1 MTNRLRSTSITTH
14 ALNTGC
20 FHAPLVGGVLV
31 GERASDAPLASDQTS
46 SPSTSAP
53 LSPPVPKTLPQS
65 CSQPS
70 SQTLTNTGLATISDR
85 GAERGRNHLF
95 LIDRET
101 IRESVIGMNS
111 TTTKRAA
118 FYVRVSTSDGQ
129 TTENQLRH
137 LHEVAQRSGWTVV
150 AIFND
155 EGISGTKGRDRRPGL
170 DALMKGVAR
179 REFDI
184 VAAWSVDRL
193 GRSLPDLVTLLGDL
207 QARGV
212 DIFLHQQ
219 ALDTSTPSGKMLFQ
233 MLGVFAEFERSMI
246 VARVRAGLQRTTK
259 RLGRPPMPEDKVE
272 GIKAMLAQGLG
283 VRETARRT
291 GAGTATVQRL
301 KRAMTV
307 EGGEETVAA

>member
-1 MTNRLRSTSITTH
+1 MR
-14 ALNTGC
+14 
-20 FHAPLVGGVLV
+20 
-31 GERASDAPLASDQTS
+31 
-46 SPSTSAP
+46 
-53 LSPPVPKTLPQS
+53 
-65 CSQPS
+65 
-70 SQTLTNTGLATISDR
+70 DR
-85 GAERGRNHLF
+85 GWDCFRNHLF
-95 LIDRET
+95 LIARLT
-101 IRESVIGMNS
+101 IREIVEGMNS

-129 TTENQLRH
+129 TTENQLLH
-137 LHEVAQRSGWTVV
+137 LHEVAHRLGWTVV
-150 AIFND
+150 AIYND

-179 REFDI
+179 KEFGI

-193 GRSLPDLVTLLGDL
+193 GRSLPDLVGMLAEL

-212 DIFLHQQ
+212 DLFLHQQ

-259 RLGRPPMPEDKVE
+259 RLGRPPMSSEKTEAIRVLLMDGV
-272 GIKAMLAQGLG
+272 G

-307 EGGEETVAA
+307 EDGAKTMAA